1 MISVS
6 KNVYLKKLDDVV
18 NENNNTYHSTMKM
31 KPLNVKSRTYIDF
44 GIENN
49 EKDSKFEVRDN
60 VRI

>member
-31 KPLNVKSRTYIDF
+31 KLLDVKSRTHIDF

-49 EKDSKFEVRDN
+49 EKDPKFEVRDN
-60 VRI
+60 VRM

>member
-49 EKDSKFEVRDN
+49 EKDPKFEVRDN